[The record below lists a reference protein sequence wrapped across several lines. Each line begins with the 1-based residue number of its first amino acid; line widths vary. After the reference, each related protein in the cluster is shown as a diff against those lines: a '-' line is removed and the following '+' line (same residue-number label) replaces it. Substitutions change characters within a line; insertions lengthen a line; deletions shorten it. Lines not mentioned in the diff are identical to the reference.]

1 MTEKLREYVAAVWKK
16 DSNEPGVHEH
26 FFAKDYT
33 EARAYLNEKFGQDIL
48 VSLTDVEAEDRP
60 R

>member
-1 MTEKLREYVAAVWKK
+1 MAEKLREYVAIVWKK
-16 DSNEPGVHEH
+16 GSDAPGVHER

-33 EARAYLNEKFGQDIL
+33 EARRHLNEKFGADIL